1 MVVILNREL
10 ICALGC
16 FENAALGFTGAEGTW
31 GGELGVG
38 VTSVPVVV
46 LTPITS
52 GSVCRKIVSSELIY
66 LPPRKQKRKTSPLRD
81 SPLRDFKG
89 LCHLLQVPALLRLL
103 SGQTCLPQCSLG
115 QAQSLDL
122 RAFDLSFSLSSQQSS
137 LLNELDRVVW
147 MRSFTGEQCC
157 GASSRAMSPW

>member
-1 MVVILNREL
+1 MAPGSLSRSFASLHLPGAKAVVVILNREL

-66 LPPRKQKRKTSPLRD
+66 LPPRKQKRKPLI
-81 SPLRDFKG
+81 
-89 LCHLLQVPALLRLL
+89 
-103 SGQTCLPQCSLG
+103 
-115 QAQSLDL
+115 
-122 RAFDLSFSLSSQQSS
+122 
-137 LLNELDRVVW
+137 
-147 MRSFTGEQCC
+147 
-157 GASSRAMSPW
+157 